1 MSSHF
6 SRRSHYSSLRG
17 HKDQQRSG
25 QHMDRG
31 TCLHGLDVMELSMET
46 SRLELVAV
54 DETRDVHDLLPG
66 DGVPA

>member
-1 MSSHF
+1 
-6 SRRSHYSSLRG
+6 
-17 HKDQQRSG
+17 
-25 QHMDRG
+25 MDRG